1 MSLTWLAG
9 AGILALASCVFGLA
23 GFGLGL
29 VALALLP
36 FLPPPTLAVPLVSLY
51 SAVFGLVLTLQLRRD
66 LMAAPLAALLSGA
79 LVGTPVGVW
88 GLATLPASGLR
99 RLIGGI
105 LMGVVL
111 LEWRDLYPRAIS
123 GCAWG
128 VAAGVVS
135 GLLGGAIGTPGPP
148 VILYAAAQGWPPR
161 AMKAM
166 LQGFFFANQ
175 LVILVSQWWAGLL
188 TSEVAWLALG
198 FAPPAVLGVALGMHL
213 FRAVD
218 PVRLRRVVFALLF
231 VLGLILCLRG

>member
-1 MSLTWLAG
+1 VSLTWLAG

-36 FLPPPTLAVPLVSLY
+36 FLLPPTLAVPLVSLY
-51 SAVFGLVLTLQLRRD
+51 SAVFGLVLTLQVRLD

-111 LEWRDLYPRAIS
+111 IEWRDLYPRTVS
-123 GCAWG
+123 GRAWG
-128 VAAGVVS
+128 SRPASSPGCSAGRS
-135 GLLGGAIGTPGPP
+135 AP
-148 VILYAAAQGWPPR
+148 QGHRSFCTPPR
-161 AMKAM
+161 K
-166 LQGFFFANQ
+166 G
-175 LVILVSQWWAGLL
+175 G
-188 TSEVAWLALG
+188 
-198 FAPPAVLGVALGMHL
+198 H
-213 FRAVD
+213 
-218 PVRLRRVVFALLF
+218 RVP
-231 VLGLILCLRG
+231 